1 MVKKYS
7 EFHYITL
14 RDSSKKGKNKT
25 KELKLRSHP
34 VTIHIEI
41 CKI

>member
-1 MVKKYS
+1 MVRKYP

-25 KELKLRSHP
+25 ELKLRSHP
-34 VTIHIEI
+34 MTIHIEI